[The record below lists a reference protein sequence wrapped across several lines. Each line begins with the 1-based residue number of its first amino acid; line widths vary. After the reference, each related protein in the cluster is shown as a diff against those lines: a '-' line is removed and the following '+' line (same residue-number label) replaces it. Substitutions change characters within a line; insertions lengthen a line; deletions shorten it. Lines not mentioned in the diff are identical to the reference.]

1 MTCGNKTD
9 QCPNCRKFI
18 RRAIFAY
25 HYENN
30 CATLDEFD
38 VDVRTAANQPNTST
52 TFQPNNPSPPS
63 SGLTAEN
70 NKNRTII
77 HVNLPAYPEA
87 QNTPSQ
93 RSDSGRLYLVLSTLS
108 TVNVFMKEW

>member
-9 QCPNCRKFI
+9 QCPNCRKYI

-30 CATLDEFD
+30 CANLDEFD
-38 VDVRTAANQPNTST
+38 VDVRAAANQLDVST
-52 TFQPNNPSPPS
+52 TFQPNNPSPSS

-77 HVNLPAYPEA
+77 NINRATYPEA
-87 QNTPSQ
+87 QNTASQ
-93 RSDSGRLYLVLSTLS
+93 RSDSGR
-108 TVNVFMKEW
+108 F